1 MGISDGQLVEF
12 LTTQDDDVYI
22 VMHHEASEEE
32 ADILVITIGRVGSS
46 VSDGITKRW
55 TAGDIDVF
63 GFDIILRNMLHDLDE
78 RILNAE
84 K

>member
-1 MGISDGQLVEF
+1 MSDRQLVEF
-12 LTTQDDDVYI
+12 LSTQDDDVYI
-22 VMHHEASEEE
+22 VMHHEAGKGET
-32 ADILVITIGRVGSS
+32 DILVITIGRVGSS
-46 VSDGITKRW
+46 FSDGITMKW
-55 TAGDIDVF
+55 TAGDIDIF